1 MEPNEA
7 DPTICRLCLNASDI
21 NIMLVLNQNENIIK
35 SIMQITSVE
44 VIVDPNHIVYMCNS
58 CQFLLDQCVQFRT
71 TCVQND
77 NTFRKLYAKNSIQNI
92 VHVDVDPIP
101 SPEVKLEEEFDDG
114 DNGSSPAPP
123 TAENVEEKVEVE
135 SGAEVGEDGSSGSG
149 SSSSSSSSEEEEA
162 RPKKRGRKPGKRG
175 PQSKDARKEM
185 RQVQCAQCGK
195 MVSENNLNQHQQIHN
210 PDRPKFQCP
219 HCPRVCHERSRLK
232 LHINAVHTGEVK
244 YTCDQC
250 GKMYTRPASLRNHYL
265 AIHTNIKKFECKFCG
280 EKFSRSALRHHH
292 YKMVHTEGR
301 PWGCEYCEKSFKMN
315 YNVKLHKKSHRL
327 DDIYKASQGDKVE
340 VPPVPPMQPGVVP
353 VMSQSHPPPGG
364 VAPV

>member
-1 MEPNEA
+1 M
-7 DPTICRLCLNASDI
+7 
-21 NIMLVLNQNENIIK
+21 
-35 SIMQITSVE
+35 
-44 VIVDPNHIVYMCNS
+44 YMCNS
-58 CQFLLDQCVQFRT
+58 CQFLLDQCVQFRM

-77 NTFRKLYAKNSIQNI
+77 NTFRKLYAKNSLQNI

-135 SGAEVGEDGSSGSG
+135 SGAEVVDDGSSDSG
-149 SSSSSSSSEEEEA
+149 SSSSSSSEEEET

-175 PQSKDARKEM
+175 PQSKDVRKEM

-265 AIHTNIKKFECKFCG
+265 AIHTNIKK
-280 EKFSRSALRHHH
+280 
-292 YKMVHTEGR
+292 
-301 PWGCEYCEKSFKMN
+301 
-315 YNVKLHKKSHRL
+315 
-327 DDIYKASQGDKVE
+327 
-340 VPPVPPMQPGVVP
+340 
-353 VMSQSHPPPGG
+353 
-364 VAPV
+364 

>member
-1 MEPNEA
+1 MEPSEV

-21 NIMLVLNQNENIIK
+21 NIMLVLNQNESIIK

-44 VIVDPNHIVYMCNS
+44 VIVDPDHIVYMCNS
-58 CQFLLDQCVQFRT
+58 CQFLLDQCVQFRM

-77 NTFRKLYAKNSIQNI
+77 NTFRKLYAKNSLQNI

-135 SGAEVGEDGSSGSG
+135 SGAEVGDDGSSDSG
-149 SSSSSSSSEEEEA
+149 SSSSSSSEEEET

-265 AIHTNIKKFECKFCG
+265 AIHTNIKKSDWTIHMRIHTG
-280 EKFSRSALRHHH
+280 EKPF
-292 YKMVHTEGR
+292 KCDICGKTFN
-301 PWGCEYCEKSFKMN
+301 KS

-327 DDIYKASQGDKVE
+327 DDIYKASQGEKVE
-340 VPPVPPMQPGVVP
+340 VPPVPPVQPGLVP
-353 VMSQSHPPPGG
+353 VMPQTQPPPGG